1 MLKLLF
7 DILDLMES
15 RKANTQ
21 VVDNRLDKLT
31 ESVNKLVEVIIP
43 SEIETET
50 ETETETERET
60 EITEMEE

>member
-15 RKANTQ
+15 RKQNTQ
-21 VVDNRLDKLT
+21 EVDNRLDKLT
-31 ESVNKLVEVIIP
+31 DSVNKLVEVIIP
-43 SEIETET
+43 SEVETET
-50 ETETETERET
+50 ET

>member
-1 MLKLLF
+1 MINLLF

-21 VVDNRLDKLT
+21 EVDNRLDKLT
-31 ESVNKLVEVIIP
+31 DSVNKLVEVIIP
-43 SEIETET
+43 NEAET
-50 ETETETERET
+50 ET

>member
-1 MLKLLF
+1 MIKLLF

-21 VVDNRLDKLT
+21 EVDNRIDKLT
-31 ESVNKLVEVIIP
+31 DSVNKLVEVIIP
-43 SEIETET
+43 TEPTELTET
-50 ETETETERET
+50 ETET